1 MRTARYIS
9 TVVLWLLMAVGCGC
23 YAETS
28 NGELRRIAS
37 MSDKAILA
45 EGERMMDNGNEDGA
59 LLRFELL
66 IGRAQQDKQLYAK
79 SLHDAGLV
87 YYNRAAYTKAME
99 YYMKSLDICEQMRLT
114 KETAYLYKDIANVYS
129 MCHDYAQSSRLY
141 KTTLTMARKIGD
153 RSLANNILSNL
164 VFAYQPSTPISQ
176 YRAWY
181 NELRSH
187 PDSRP
192 RYPQDVLLVGG
203 TIYGY
208 EKNFTAAI
216 NEFRKGVAMAKSR
229 RLPLINLVSAY
240 ASLADAFEG
249 NGQLDSAIYYQNLNL
264 KIAEENKIIT
274 LKINA
279 LQSLSNI
286 YQSIDKARALNYK
299 AEYLQLND
307 SIFGVN
313 ALNEI
318 QSTYFYHEMNK
329 KVSTIDNLSR
339 TNEANM
345 KRISMQQKWIITLV
359 FFTLL
364 FLVLLVII
372 YRQNRKLDSAYKYL
386 FDKSQRTIFLKQKAV
401 REQRTADKKKITAL
415 EKEVE
420 KAAGDD
426 KAVKSAAVTIATGE
440 TSMPPTVEAQDKEIP
455 ATRDEKVYDDAAQ
468 IVVRDDTKISGDRGE
483 TYNSDAS
490 KDGVAADDKGKAI
503 LTDEQKRSLMATLTD
518 LMESREDFCE
528 PDFSIDTLASLAD
541 TNTRYVSQVINDVYG
556 ENFRTFLNSYRIQ
569 KAMERMNDRVN
580 YGNYTIKAIAQSVGY
595 KSQSN
600 FINVFTKT
608 TGLKPST
615 YMKLLKDQQD

>member
-1 MRTARYIS
+1 
-9 TVVLWLLMAVGCGC
+9 MAVGCGC

-528 PDFSIDTLASLAD
+528 PDFSIDTLASIAN
-541 TNTRYVSQVINDVYG
+541 TNTRYVSQVINEVYG

-569 KAMERMNDRVN
+569 KAMERMNDSVN

-595 KSQSN
+595 KSQAN

>member
-1 MRTARYIS
+1 
-9 TVVLWLLMAVGCGC
+9 MAVGCGC

-216 NEFRKGVAMAKSR
+216 NEFRKAVAMAKSR
-229 RLPLINLVSAY
+229 HLTLINLVSAN
-240 ASLADAFEG
+240 ASLADAFED

-286 YQSIDKARALNYK
+286 YQSIDRAKALNYK

-426 KAVKSAAVTIATGE
+426 KTVKPAAVTVATGE
-440 TSMPPTVEAQDKEIP
+440 TSMPPTVEAQDKEIL

-490 KDGVAADDKGKAI
+490 KDGVAADDKSKAI

-528 PDFSIDTLASLAD
+528 PDFSIDTLASIAN
-541 TNTRYVSQVINDVYG
+541 TNTRYVSQVINEVYG

-569 KAMERMNDRVN
+569 KAMERMNDSVN

-595 KSQSN
+595 KSQAN

>member
-528 PDFSIDTLASLAD
+528 PDFSIDTLASIAN
-541 TNTRYVSQVINDVYG
+541 TNTRYVSQVINEVYG

-569 KAMERMNDRVN
+569 KAMERMNDSVN

-595 KSQSN
+595 KSQAN

>member
-1 MRTARYIS
+1 
-9 TVVLWLLMAVGCGC
+9 MAVGCGC

-216 NEFRKGVAMAKSR
+216 NEFRKAVAMAKSR
-229 RLPLINLVSAY
+229 HLTLINLVSAN
-240 ASLADAFEG
+240 ASLADALRG
-249 NGQLDSAIYYQNLNL
+249 
-264 KIAEENKIIT
+264 
-274 LKINA
+274 
-279 LQSLSNI
+279 
-286 YQSIDKARALNYK
+286 
-299 AEYLQLND
+299 
-307 SIFGVN
+307 
-313 ALNEI
+313 
-318 QSTYFYHEMNK
+318 
-329 KVSTIDNLSR
+329 
-339 TNEANM
+339 
-345 KRISMQQKWIITLV
+345 
-359 FFTLL
+359 
-364 FLVLLVII
+364 
-372 YRQNRKLDSAYKYL
+372 
-386 FDKSQRTIFLKQKAV
+386 
-401 REQRTADKKKITAL
+401 QRTARLGNILPESKPEDCRGKQNHHSENQRFAVA
-415 EKEVE
+415 VE
-420 KAAGDD
+420 YLPVHRQGQG
-426 KAVKSAAVTIATGE
+426 SQLQGGILATQRLHLR
-440 TSMPPTVEAQDKEIP
+440 SQCAQRNPEHVFLP
-455 ATRDEKVYDDAAQ
+455 RDEQEA
-468 IVVRDDTKISGDRGE
+468 
-483 TYNSDAS
+483 
-490 KDGVAADDKGKAI
+490 
-503 LTDEQKRSLMATLTD
+503 
-518 LMESREDFCE
+518 
-528 PDFSIDTLASLAD
+528 
-541 TNTRYVSQVINDVYG
+541 
-556 ENFRTFLNSYRIQ
+556 
-569 KAMERMNDRVN
+569 
-580 YGNYTIKAIAQSVGY
+580 
-595 KSQSN
+595 
-600 FINVFTKT
+600 
-608 TGLKPST
+608 
-615 YMKLLKDQQD
+615 

>member
-153 RSLANNILSNL
+153 RALANNILSNL

-216 NEFRKGVAMAKSR
+216 NEFRKAVAMAKSR
-229 RLPLINLVSAY
+229 HLTLINLVSAN
-240 ASLADAFEG
+240 ASLADAFED

-286 YQSIDKARALNYK
+286 YQSIDRAKALNYK

-318 QSTYFYHEMNK
+318 QSTYFYHEMNR

-372 YRQNRKLDSAYKYL
+372 FRQNRKLDSAYKYL
-386 FDKSQRTIFLKQKAV
+386 FEKSQRTIFFKQKAV
-401 REQRTADKKKITAL
+401 RGQHTAGKT
-415 EKEVE
+415 E
-420 KAAGDD
+420 KADERAG
-426 KAVKSAAVTIATGE
+426 KNVVVEPAAVSATTE
-440 TSMPPTVEAQDKEIP
+440 KIRPS
-455 ATRDEKVYDDAAQ
+455 ATDSATTEVKRADDDVQKRVNTEKTAEDRENTYNPDTAK
-468 IVVRDDTKISGDRGE
+468 DDTLTDE
-483 TYNSDAS
+483 
-490 KDGVAADDKGKAI
+490 KGKAI
-503 LTDEQKRSLMATLTD
+503 LTEDQKKDIMTVLTD
-518 LMESREDFCE
+518 IMENREDFCE
-528 PDFSIDTLASLAD
+528 PDFSIDTLASIAH
-541 TNTRYVSQVINDVYG
+541 TNTRYVSQVINEVYG

-569 KAMERMNDRVN
+569 KAMERMNDSVN

-595 KSQSN
+595 KSQAN

-615 YMKLLKDQQD
+615 YMKLLKDQQEG

>member
-1 MRTARYIS
+1 
-9 TVVLWLLMAVGCGC
+9 MAVGCGC

>member
-1 MRTARYIS
+1 M
-9 TVVLWLLMAVGCGC
+9 VVLWLLMAMGCGC
-23 YAETS
+23 YAEAS
-28 NGELRRIAS
+28 NGDLRRIAS
-37 MSDKAILA
+37 MSDKAILD
-45 EGERMMDNGNEDGA
+45 EGERMMDNGDENGA

-66 IGRAQQDKQLYAK
+66 IGRAQQDKTLYAK

-99 YYMKSLDICEQMRLT
+99 YYMKSLDICEQMKLS

-141 KTTLTMARKIGD
+141 KTTLTMAKKIGD

-164 VFAYQPSTPISQ
+164 VFAYQPSTPIRQ

-192 RYPQDVLLVGG
+192 RYQQDVLLVGG

-216 NEFRKGVAMAKSR
+216 NEFRKAVAMAKSR
-229 RLPLINLVSAY
+229 HLTLINLVSAN

-249 NGQLDSAIYYQNLNL
+249 NGQLDSAIYYQNINL

-286 YQSIDKARALNYK
+286 YQSIDRAKALNYK

-318 QSTYFYHEMNK
+318 QSTYFFHEMNK

-372 YRQNRKLDSAYKYL
+372 FRQNRKLDSAYKYL
-386 FDKSQRTIFLKQKAV
+386 FEKSQRTIFLKHKAV
-401 REQRTADKKKITAL
+401 RGQHTVGKAEKANERAARNVAVEPAAVSDATEKICKPVTDIPHAESAGTTIEGKTADDTTRIMDSENAKKADNEATAYHPDTA
-415 EKEVE
+415 K
-420 KAAGDD
+420 
-426 KAVKSAAVTIATGE
+426 
-440 TSMPPTVEAQDKEIP
+440 
-455 ATRDEKVYDDAAQ
+455 
-468 IVVRDDTKISGDRGE
+468 DDTLTDE
-483 TYNSDAS
+483 
-490 KDGVAADDKGKAI
+490 KGKAI
-503 LTDEQKRSLMATLTD
+503 LNEDQKKDIMTVLTD
-518 LMESREDFCE
+518 IMENREDFCE
-528 PDFSIDTLASLAD
+528 PDFSIDTLASIAN
-541 TNTRYVSQVINDVYG
+541 TNTRYVSQVINEVYG

-595 KSQSN
+595 KSQAN

-615 YMKLLKDQQD
+615 YMKLLKDQQEE